1 MGINSRSRGAFR
13 TRALPGDA
21 LFQIEGTGKA
31 GCEPTPMARLQQKN
45 AGGSHHRYEPDNRP
59 SLRDSWNGCSELS
72 PGTGVLAPVAR
83 ERRRRLG
90 ISTGMP
96 GPHGLTVRTGMFV
109 RVRRPTLQSDA
120 PTASRTRR
128 P

>member
-1 MGINSRSRGAFR
+1 VQA
-13 TRALPGDA
+13 A
-21 LFQIEGTGKA
+21 
-31 GCEPTPMARLQQKN
+31 PMARLQQKK

-72 PGTGVLAPVAR
+72 PGTGVLAPVALR
-83 ERRRRLG
+83 NVLARLG

-109 RVRRPTLQSDA
+109 RVNEPRCNPMRPPHPA
-120 PTASRTRR
+120 PDVRDDREAPLMRGRTTEG
-128 P
+128 